1 MLVLSK
7 VDIISIFL
15 KAIANSPCT
24 LGLLVQVLNVL
35 YSSNSNGGL
44 HDLKGKKC
52 CSYVTY
58 FDFC

>member
-7 VDIISIFL
+7 VDIFF

-35 YSSNSNGGL
+35 YSSNSNSGL
-44 HDLKGKKC
+44 HNLLKGTKMLF
-52 CSYVTY
+52 VHHIL
-58 FDFC
+58 